1 MEEPRPNVTPEE
13 MLDRVCDKDS
23 FIAFVQTLADEREE
37 AERIERENPKAYI
50 VDGAHNWKNADI
62 TSFLYAALAYFEERP
77 FHKAEQEPSWKMF
90 AEFLYVGKIYE

>member
-1 MEEPRPNVTPEE
+1 MKERESQPTPEE

-23 FIAFVQTLADEREE
+23 FIAFVQALAGERED
-37 AERIERENPKAYI
+37 AEKIEKENQDIYF

-62 TSFLYAALAYFEERP
+62 ASFLHAALGYFDERP